1 MQPPLDCGLQGR
13 MNSLNSAYM
22 EPANGSPEWVESACS
37 EHEGAKDSQFQVH
50 SILAIAT
57 LHGNTL
63 HPVFSEIGSMYSK
76 KYTQST
82 EVLFP

>member
-1 MQPPLDCGLQGR
+1 

-22 EPANGSPEWVESACS
+22 EPANSSLERVESASS
-37 EHEGAKDSQFQVH
+37 EHEGAKDSQFQIH
-50 SILAIAT
+50 STLAIAT
-57 LHGNTL
+57 LHGSTL
-63 HPVFSEIGSMYSK
+63 HSVFSETGSTYSK